1 MGRCSS
7 SVAVSKSR
15 ATCLRA
21 VGQGEWVLPA
31 NKQRMRAIPSLCSVV
46 RAMLGPLHSLRT
58 RSSFSLHAA
67 VRVQQHKEIKVDVEE
82 TSWSSRKLYAR
93 VSISAPVETVWAS
106 LTDYDHLADI
116 VPSLVENKCLERRK
130 NGAVLRQVQAMLLC
144 HRTMHAAARVLA

>member
-1 MGRCSS
+1 MG
-7 SVAVSKSR
+7 A
-15 ATCLRA
+15 
-21 VGQGEWVLPA
+21 A
-31 NKQRMRAIPSLCSVV
+31 NKQTANASNPLTVQCASSVV
-46 RAMLGPLHSLRT
+46 RAMLGPMHSLRA
-58 RSSFSLHAA
+58 RSAFSLHAA

-93 VSISAPVETVWAS
+93 VSISAPVEIVWAS

-144 HRTMHAAARVLA
+144 HRTMHAAAWVLA